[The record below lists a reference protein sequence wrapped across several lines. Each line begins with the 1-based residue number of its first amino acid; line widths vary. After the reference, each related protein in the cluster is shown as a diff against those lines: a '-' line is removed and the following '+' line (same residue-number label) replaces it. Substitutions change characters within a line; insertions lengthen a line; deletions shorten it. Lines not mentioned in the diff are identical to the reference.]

1 MSAPAGDI
9 WKVVIVYRVRFQNR
23 NALTVLRQNRRAHKS
38 EYDQGKQPAAQ
49 LCLPD
54 MSAPKRPLLAQEPV
68 DMWALS
74 KFFAGVKSGLRRQ
87 TLKIIVAVD

>member
-1 MSAPAGDI
+1 MSA
-9 WKVVIVYRVRFQNR
+9 
-23 NALTVLRQNRRAHKS
+23 T
-38 EYDQGKQPAAQ
+38 
-49 LCLPD
+49 
-54 MSAPKRPLLAQEPV
+54 KRPLLAQEPV